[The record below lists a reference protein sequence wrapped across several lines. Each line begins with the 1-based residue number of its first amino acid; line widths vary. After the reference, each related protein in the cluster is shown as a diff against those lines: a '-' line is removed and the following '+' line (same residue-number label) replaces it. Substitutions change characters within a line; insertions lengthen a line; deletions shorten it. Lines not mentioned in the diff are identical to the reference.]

1 MSFSFD
7 LALVFLT
14 FFTIFFMS
22 ISIFLFSL
30 YRKEKEKIKA
40 LTQEN
45 TNLLISS
52 KTFEAEKLSLERF
65 IDEQKQLK
73 VEFKAIAEETLET
86 TQSKWIVQAEK
97 QFKEIHQGVQHDL
110 EKKEM
115 AFSHL
120 VNPVKETL
128 SKLDE
133 KLSHFQKERHGSEE
147 VLKSQLDKIAF
158 QEAELSKETKALVA
172 ALKSSSVRGF
182 WGEVT
187 LKRIVELAGLVNN
200 CDFFEQQSVG
210 DEDRQ
215 RPDLVVRLPSQ
226 RHVVVDAKVP
236 LSAYLQ
242 AYEETHVEQKKDLL
256 EKHAKQIRSHIQ
268 LLSKK
273 SYYEKFSL
281 SPEFVVMFLPVDQ
294 IYQAALEVDPTLIE
308 YSALNGVI
316 IATPMS
322 LIGLL
327 KSVHYAWKQEAISIN
342 AKAIS
347 EQGQELSKSIHVF
360 LEHLEKL
367 GKTLSSSVAHYNAVL
382 GSIESRLVPKTKKLK
397 ELLGQESN
405 EVEPLV
411 AIEKAIRNLD
421 LETYSDS
428 KD

>member
-1 MSFSFD
+1 MAI
-7 LALVFLT
+7 AL
-14 FFTIFFMS
+14 
-22 ISIFLFSL
+22 FLFTL
-30 YRKEKEKIKA
+30 FRKEKEVSKR
-40 LTQEN
+40 LTEEN
-45 TNLLISS
+45 MQLVITA
-52 KTFEAEKLSLERF
+52 KTVEAEKNSLERF
-65 IDEQKQLK
+65 LEEQKLLK
-73 VEFKAIAEETLET
+73 VEFKAIAEETLEI
-86 TQSKWIVQAEK
+86 TQAKWMTQAEK

-115 AFSHL
+115 ALGHL

-133 KLSHFQKERHGSEE
+133 KLNHFQKERHGHEE
-147 VLKSQLDKIAF
+147 VLKSQLEKIAF

-187 LKRIVELAGLVNN
+187 LKRIVELSGLVNN

-210 DEDRQ
+210 DEDRF
-215 RPDLVVRLPSQ
+215 RPDLVVRLPNQ
-226 RHVVVDAKVP
+226 RHIVIDAKVP

-242 AYEETHVEQKKDLL
+242 AYEETHQEQKKDLL

-273 SYYEKFSL
+273 GYFEKFSL
-281 SPEFVVMFLPVDQ
+281 SPEFVIMFLPVDQ

-347 EQGQELSKSIHVF
+347 EQGQELSKSIAIF
-360 LEHLEKL
+360 LDHIEKL
-367 GKTLSSSVAHYNAVL
+367 GKSLGSSVAHYNSVL
-382 GSIESRLVPKTKKLK
+382 GSIESRLLPKSKKLK
-397 ELLGQESN
+397 ELLGQEP
-405 EVEPLV
+405 EEIEPMV
-411 AIEKAIRNLD
+411 TIEKAIRNLD
-421 LETYSDS
+421 LETYNASSD
-428 KD
+428 